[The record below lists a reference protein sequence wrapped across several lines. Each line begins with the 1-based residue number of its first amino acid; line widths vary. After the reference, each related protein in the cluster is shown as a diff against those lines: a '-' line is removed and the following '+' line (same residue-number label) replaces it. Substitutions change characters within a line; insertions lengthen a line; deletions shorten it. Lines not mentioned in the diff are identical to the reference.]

1 MITNLL
7 KIRTNHNN
15 GLLLSLLWS
24 GYSVQFLSSIKM
36 NLQIGNKFATDSYN
50 LPLKYQLQT
59 DPHPPQIM
67 IVFITIGGVNNT
79 FRITIPLKK
88 FSTLK
93 LVITFIYLL

>member
-1 MITNLL
+1 
-7 KIRTNHNN
+7 
-15 GLLLSLLWS
+15 
-24 GYSVQFLSSIKM
+24 M

-79 FRITIPLKK
+79 FRI
-88 FSTLK
+88 
-93 LVITFIYLL
+93 